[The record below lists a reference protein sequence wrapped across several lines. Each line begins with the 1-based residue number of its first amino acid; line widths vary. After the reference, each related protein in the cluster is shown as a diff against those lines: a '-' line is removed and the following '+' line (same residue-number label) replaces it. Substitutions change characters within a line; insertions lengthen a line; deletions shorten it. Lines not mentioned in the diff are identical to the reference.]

1 MKTNSIRYNTI
12 WCLLLTLFVAISC
25 KNETGVEP
33 IYDGIKMRVSL
44 SSGFTVATGN
54 SGALKSKASTS
65 VATKNTD
72 GKLETQ
78 TQIIPLS
85 NGLNIVAKLVPE
97 QQTAPVALKQS
108 AGGGLKAAAQEVK
121 STLPIGTQYR
131 LLVYNATGN
140 EVKRLEKT
148 VDANSSSFDEFT
160 LDATGT
166 TTNYTFVAYS
176 AGTAALPALA
186 ANSTLSSAMVTIG
199 NEKFMHFVETIALGY
214 GANDLEVVLANKL
227 SEITTVLDGQG
238 IGLNSITGVGNFTL
252 KNATH
257 TGGSLKLSDGT
268 VTYTGSAQDKAVS
281 FPAIS
286 TGLTEVSSLPTV
298 LAHDLTTTSLEV
310 EYIEIAGLGR
320 SESFVVPNVKIEPG
334 VKYNLVLELD
344 KGNCM
349 TNVNPETF
357 DMRSTSVTGCR
368 IAGIFFFREGTLLFG
383 NKPVCDLLFLL
394 GGSWITNSNL
404 SNGTVLRDSYNFS
417 TQANAGV
424 VMNITAVDNSFNM
437 QINGTVPT
445 TTNPTPAIDL
455 TKTIATKEI
464 QFQGTGVNGR
474 NIRFTSGGG
483 GGYHGDGTIPNVW
496 EITDGTPANPV
507 IRVSISAT
515 GVVSITGRKS
525 NGDLTQYPMEL
536 FNSTSFNTVTWRTSG
551 AQNNVQI
558 VQTVSGP
565 TYIRGQ
571 VTGKR
576 VAPCN

>member
-298 LAHDLTTTSLEV
+298 LARDLTTTSLEV

-349 TNVNPETF
+349 FNVSPETF
-357 DMRSTSVTGCR
+357 TLSNTQAGCR
-368 IAGIFFFREGTLLFG
+368 IRFLILFTWFNYSIPQNQCSGGIPLVYTM
-383 NKPVCDLLFLL
+383 
-394 GGSWITNSNL
+394 SWATPN
-404 SNGTVLRDSYNFS
+404 NGETIGRVYEFAP
-417 TQANAGV
+417 TANAGV
-424 VMNITAVDNSFNM
+424 VMNITSLDNSFNM
-437 QINGTVPT
+437 AIND
-445 TTNPTPAIDL
+445 PADDQN
-455 TKTIATKEI
+455 TANRKIATKEI
-464 QFQGTGVNGR
+464 QFQGTGANGR
-474 NIRFTSGGG
+474 NVRFAGG

-496 EITDGTPANPV
+496 DITNGTADNPV
-507 IRVSISAT
+507 LRVSVSAS

-525 NGDLTQYPMEL
+525 NSDLTQYPMEL
-536 FNSTSFNTVTWRTSG
+536 FNSTSFNTVTWLTSG
-551 AQNNVQI
+551 TTNNKVTI
-558 VQTVSGP
+558 TQTVSGP
-565 TYIRGQ
+565 TYINGQ

-576 VAPCN
+576 IAACN